1 MDLMLPLMITGGIGL
16 FFAVGLGIAS
26 KTLQVFID
34 PKITRIQGVL
44 PGANC
49 GACGYPGCSAFA
61 KSVAEGKAQ
70 PNSCIPGGDKT
81 AVNIADIL
89 GVTASKNEPM
99 MAVVHC
105 RGGKNEAKDRSIYNG
120 IMDCHAATITGNGSK
135 VCPDGCLGL
144 GCCVKA
150 CLFDAI
156 SINENNVAVVDHEKC
171 CGCGKCVSAC
181 PRKVISL
188 IPQVHK
194 VYLAC
199 SNHDKG
205 GRVRRYCS
213 VGCAACTIC
222 VKATQSG
229 AITMENNLP
238 HLDYTTDEI
247 FIIAHAKC
255 PTRCYVDLAKMRPKA
270 NIDTKCTG
278 CGECASVCPLKNVIK
293 GKEGERHVIDKDK
306 CIGCGNCLNICP
318 VRAVALWGGL
328 GYDASVGKQKRQ
340 RHTITG

>member
-34 PKITRIQGVL
+34 PKITKIQGVL

-61 KSVAEGKAQ
+61 KAVAERRAQ
-70 PNSCIPGGDKT
+70 PNSCIPGGEKT

-89 GVTASKNEPM
+89 GVTASVNEPM

-105 RGGKNEAKDRSIYNG
+105 RGGKKEAKDRSIYNG
-120 IMDCHAATITGNGSK
+120 IMDCHAATLTGNGSK

-144 GCCVKA
+144 GSCVKA

-156 SINENNVAVVDHEKC
+156 SINENNLAVVDHEKC

-181 PRKVISL
+181 PRGVISL

-238 HLDYTTDEI
+238 RLDYSRDEI

-255 PTRCYVDLAKMRPKA
+255 PTKCYVDLVKMRPKA

-278 CGECASVCPLKNVIK
+278 CGECARACPMKNVIR

-328 GYDASVGKQKRQ
+328 GYDSIEKQKRQ
-340 RHTITG
+340 RHTITDG